1 MEKNATIIK
10 PTIATIIKEVHE
22 SGKLVPDLMRCEN
35 GNNFRAISEKA
46 ILDVLDP
53 ILEKYNFFY
62 TVEIK
67 DSRLEIREAYGAKGK
82 KLQFIATVTIRLIIG
97 TNEFNS
103 TWIESVGMGID
114 DNDKAMGKAYTYA
127 VKYGLLKLFRLRYG
141 DDPDYEASFP
151 IAIKYALLKLFRLR
165 YGDDSD
171 FEAST
176 PLITEYRGEKKE
188 AESKKPE
195 KKDSKNTKTGN
206 ALMTESQRDYI
217 LGLMK
222 DKNVDAAQI
231 IEEFDVNPVKD
242 KEIPMKTAREI
253 IDWLKNDEYMPF

>member
-1 MEKNATIIK
+1 MEKNATLIK

-22 SGKLVPDLMRCEN
+22 SGKLVPDLMKCEN
-35 GNNFRAISEKA
+35 GNNFRAVSEKA

-53 ILEKYNFFY
+53 ILEKYNYFY

-97 TNEFNS
+97 TNEFNA

-114 DNDKAMGKAYTYA
+114 DNDKAMGKAYTY
-127 VKYGLLKLFRLRYG
+127 
-141 DDPDYEASFP
+141 
-151 IAIKYALLKLFRLR
+151 AIKYALLKLFRLR

-176 PLITEYRGEKKE
+176 PLITEFRGEKKE
-188 AESKKPE
+188 AESKKSE
-195 KKDSKNTKTGN
+195 KKDSKKAKTGN
-206 ALMTESQRDYI
+206 ALMTEGQRDYI
-217 LGLMK
+217 LGMMK